1 MHGHRLS
8 LTLAVLALAACDRR
22 EAPAITAEPVI
33 TAAPRERA
41 PEPER
46 APAPQG
52 AGPEQGLP
60 AAPNGILP
68 RGAADKILPV
78 GGKPVV
84 KLLEAGAEP
93 RSDISYAFVKGSSQ
107 KMLMAMDM
115 SMGMKMQGQ
124 TLPATALPRMTMGMD
139 AATVDKNGAGEFKVD
154 SHLTTVS
161 VDPNGG
167 QQEQM
172 ARALRP
178 HLEAMK
184 GLSMAYW
191 VSPKGHVHD
200 VKIGSPPGMP
210 AAAQQ
215 LLNGMSQSFESMVTP
230 LPAEPVGVGARW
242 QVLSRTATGGADLL
256 QSAIYTLKARAG
268 SRATLEVKLV
278 QLAANDTIVGPQMPA
293 GMSAKI
299 KSFTSGGSGTTQM
312 DLKSVAP
319 EGGTMR
325 LRSVMDIAVQ
335 GAGPS
340 GGDESTVETN
350 TTVNITR
357 P

>member
-1 MHGHRLS
+1 MHGLRLS
-8 LTLAVLALAACDRR
+8 ISLAVLSLVACDRR
-22 EAPAITAEPVI
+22 EAPVITAEPVA
-33 TAAPRERA
+33 TVAPRS
-41 PEPER
+41 PER
-46 APAPQG
+46 PEAPVARQG

-60 AAPNGILP
+60 PAPNGVLP
-68 RGAADKILPV
+68 KGAADKILPV

-84 KLLEAGAEP
+84 KLIEAGAEP
-93 RSDISYAFVKGSSQ
+93 RSDLSYAFVKGNSQ
-107 KMLMAMDM
+107 KMVMAMDM

-124 TLPATALPRMTMGMD
+124 TLPATSLPRMTMGMD
-139 AATVDKNGAGEFKVD
+139 AATIDKSAAGEFKID

-210 AAAQQ
+210 PAAQQ

-230 LPAEPVGVGARW
+230 LPAQPVGVGARW

-256 QSAIYTLKARAG
+256 QSAIYTLKSRSGA
-268 SRATLEVKLV
+268 RATLEVKLV
-278 QLAANDTIVGPQMPA
+278 QLAAGDTIVGPQMPA

-299 KSFTSGGSGTTQM
+299 KSFNSGGSGSTQV

-319 EGGTMR
+319 EGGTMT
-325 LRSVMDIAVQ
+325 LRSSMDIAVQ
-335 GAGPS
+335 GGGP
-340 GGDESTVETN
+340 GTGDESTVETI
-350 TTVNITR
+350 TTVTITR